1 MTLFPTTP
9 IRRTP
14 TITDADG
21 NVVNKSAFDVAR
33 AYINITGNISHIVAF
48 RITPD
53 ITRQSGLLTLG
64 TGNSVSS
71 DSLVFRIKY
80 AYAQFNLDDWMT
92 RGSWARLGIQQ
103 TPWVDFEEGIY
114 RYRFQ
119 GTVFAERIPLPTAM
133 TSSDAGVSFHY
144 NLPSNYGDFH
154 VGVYNGENYQKVEV
168 NNQKALEFRGT
179 LRPFATMAPVLRGL
193 RAHLVYYNDHYAG
206 SDERKRVMGNVTF
219 EHQYLNAGFDY
230 LSAKDQTLAT
240 ATDASSKGYSVWATP
255 RAPMANGSSWEGL
268 LRYDHFTPN
277 TATTLAPASTSPV
290 PASRA
295 ERSAP
300 EPDDCRRVVLVP
312 APGQR
317 QHRDPPRLRRP
328 ELRQHHDGARAE
340 ASRCTGCSTSK
351 GGSCLMK
358 TMNTDSWPLA
368 ACASRSSPGVA
379 RSRRCRSTARARRSR
394 IRSTRSGSPSTTSC
408 TRTSRST
415 TSRSARAAAS
425 GRSPTRRC
433 SSAPPTAR

>member
-1 MTLFPTTP
+1 MRSLTVRLAFLAVFCSAHFASAQVTPAAGYTPPDDTPSIRVGMTLFPNFTYQT
-9 IRRTP
+9 TP

-21 NVVNKSAFDVAR
+21 NVVNKTAFDVAR

-80 AYAQFNLDDWMT
+80 AYAQFNFDDWMT
-92 RGSWARLGIQQ
+92 RGSWARIGIQQ

-119 GTVFAERIPLPTAM
+119 GTVFAERIPLLTTM

-144 NLPSNYGDFH
+144 NLPSNYGDVH

-168 NNQKALEFRGT
+168 NDQKALEFRGT
-179 LRPFATMAPVLRGL
+179 LRPFATSVPVLRGV
-193 RAHLVYYNDHYAG
+193 RAHLVYYNDNYAG

-219 EHQYLNAGFDY
+219 EHQHVNAGFDY
-230 LSAKDQTLAT
+230 LSAKDQTLKT
-240 ATDASSKGYSVWATP
+240 AADVSSSGYSVWATP

-277 TATTLAPASTSPV
+277 RSTTMRAPASTSP
-290 PASRA
+290 
-295 ERSAP
+295 
-300 EPDDCRRVVLVP
+300 
-312 APGQR
+312 APGVTVLND
-317 QHRDPPRLRRP
+317 QHQNR
-328 ELRQHHDGARAE
+328 
-340 ASRCTGCSTSK
+340 TIV
-351 GGSCLMK
+351 
-358 TMNTDSWPLA
+358 
-368 ACASRSSPGVA
+368 GVA
-379 RSRRCRSTARARRSR
+379 YWFPHQGNVSTAILFDYDGQSFDN
-394 IRSTRSGSPSTTSC
+394 ITT
-408 TRTSRST
+408 
-415 TSRSARAAAS
+415 
-425 GRSPTRRC
+425 
-433 SSAPPTAR
+433 APVHAVGLHGLISF